1 MNALKA
7 GIRQMALVAPV
18 AVALLWPVPAY
29 ADVEPPNAPPPDG
42 VTLEVT
48 ANGSGC
54 KPGGTV
60 QTHVDRDNNGF
71 GAYFDE
77 LFAMTGDGAGPTA
90 ARRNCQFN
98 LRVNGV
104 PDGYRYAVADADY
117 SGYKYL
123 QPGATGL
130 QRTNFY
136 FQGMSQTEYREHR
149 FTGPAHGFWEVH
161 DRGPT
166 VWSPCR
172 GPQRNANINMELRVS
187 TGAAVPTPLNF
198 ISMTSWEDRA
208 LAHFRLA
215 WRTC

>member
-104 PDGYRYAVADADY
+104 PDGLPVR
-117 SGYKYL
+117 GRRR
-123 QPGATGL
+123 GL
-130 QRTNFY
+130 QRLQVPSAGRDRPAAHQLLLPGHESNGVPGA
-136 FQGMSQTEYREHR
+136 QVHRSGPRLLGGARPRSHPLVAVPRASAQREHQ
-149 FTGPAHGFWEVH
+149 HG
-161 DRGPT
+161 
-166 VWSPCR
+166 
-172 GPQRNANINMELRVS
+172 
-187 TGAAVPTPLNF
+187 
-198 ISMTSWEDRA
+198 
-208 LAHFRLA
+208 
-215 WRTC
+215 